1 MPTEPQPVT
10 LAEVA
15 RRAVEVCDPGGAD
28 PDLAALLERFEDA
41 DEPISAV
48 ADIEARV
55 AEERRALDPEDDVPA
70 LTMAAA
76 VIVYLAHRRDE
87 LTDERE
93 DILRLA
99 ARAEFDG
106 DPPEAVAAWLA
117 TEGVET

>member
-1 MPTEPQPVT
+1 MPTEPAPVT

-15 RRAVEVCDPGGAD
+15 RRAVEVCDPGGTD
-28 PDLAALLERFEDA
+28 PDLATLLERFEDA

-48 ADIEARV
+48 GDIEARV
-55 AEERRALDPEDDVPA
+55 AEEKRAIDPEDDVPA

-87 LTDERE
+87 VTDERE

-106 DPPEAVAAWLA
+106 DPPDVVATWLEAQGVA
-117 TEGVET
+117 T